1 MFANQVK
8 ELQIQFGGFLINVCF
23 NVVFLSS
30 IIKNKEALSEIMQD
44 FKYDSEESD

>member
-1 MFANQVK
+1 MHALLLFY
-8 ELQIQFGGFLINVCF
+8 LF
-23 NVVFLSS
+23 SS